1 VNNLR
6 SPDLIAGEEVQ
17 DNNGNTDNGV
27 VDASVTLQ
35 RLVDAITA
43 AGGPSYA
50 WRQIDPV
57 NDQDG
62 GEPGGNIR
70 QVILFRTDRGLSFVD
85 RPGGGST
92 TPNAVTGS
100 GSSTQLLYSPGR
112 IAPADSAWS
121 TSRKPL
127 AAELSYRGHK
137 LFVVVNH
144 FNSKG
149 GDDPLRGR
157 FQPPVEVSATQRHQQ
172 AHLVAG
178 FVSQLGTADPNAN
191 VVVLGDLNDFEFS
204 QTVQILETEGGLHDL
219 MDTLPLNQRFSYE
232 FEGNAQVL
240 DHILVSGPLFA
251 QPLVFDP
258 VHVNSE
264 FFDQASDH
272 DPSVVRVHLNDAPT
286 VSAGGPYSLD
296 EGSTTVLTASGSD
309 TEGGALT
316 YAWDLDG
323 NGSFETTGQSVG
335 FSANDGPATPT
346 VRVQVTDDIGQTAT
360 DQVTV
365 TVRNVPPTATFSA
378 PATSSAGF
386 PFTVSL
392 SAPSDPS
399 AADTAAGF
407 AYAFDCGDGAGYAA
421 FGSSASATC
430 PTSDVGTRAV
440 GALIRDKDGGVTEY
454 RGTVSV
460 GVTFDSLCAL
470 VRSFARRTEDADALC
485 AKLADA
491 AQAPTDG
498 AKAGKLSAFRN
509 QVDAKTGPE
518 LGKSFTTDQGAL
530 LKLLSTRL

>member
-1 VNNLR
+1 NPFLDVTTAGLTAIHDGVTRETTDPVAPGELAAATFNFENLAPTNPQSKFDGLAALIVNNLR

-85 RPGGGST
+85 RPGG
-92 TPNAVTGS
+92 V
-100 GSSTQLLYSPGR
+100 
-112 IAPADSAWS
+112 APADSAWS

-232 FEGNAQVL
+232 YEGNAQVL
-240 DHILVSGPLFA
+240 DHI
-251 QPLVFDP
+251 
-258 VHVNSE
+258 
-264 FFDQASDH
+264 
-272 DPSVVRVHLNDAPT
+272 
-286 VSAGGPYSLD
+286 
-296 EGSTTVLTASGSD
+296 
-309 TEGGALT
+309 
-316 YAWDLDG
+316 
-323 NGSFETTGQSVG
+323 
-335 FSANDGPATPT
+335 
-346 VRVQVTDDIGQTAT
+346 
-360 DQVTV
+360 
-365 TVRNVPPTATFSA
+365 
-378 PATSSAGF
+378 
-386 PFTVSL
+386 
-392 SAPSDPS
+392 
-399 AADTAAGF
+399 
-407 AYAFDCGDGAGYAA
+407 
-421 FGSSASATC
+421 
-430 PTSDVGTRAV
+430 
-440 GALIRDKDGGVTEY
+440 
-454 RGTVSV
+454 
-460 GVTFDSLCAL
+460 
-470 VRSFARRTEDADALC
+470 
-485 AKLADA
+485 
-491 AQAPTDG
+491 
-498 AKAGKLSAFRN
+498 
-509 QVDAKTGPE
+509 
-518 LGKSFTTDQGAL
+518 
-530 LKLLSTRL
+530 

>member
-1 VNNLR
+1 
-6 SPDLIAGEEVQ
+6 
-17 DNNGNTDNGV
+17 
-27 VDASVTLQ
+27 
-35 RLVDAITA
+35 
-43 AGGPSYA
+43 
-50 WRQIDPV
+50 
-57 NDQDG
+57 
-62 GEPGGNIR
+62 
-70 QVILFRTDRGLSFVD
+70 
-85 RPGGGST
+85 
-92 TPNAVTGS
+92 
-100 GSSTQLLYSPGR
+100 
-112 IAPADSAWS
+112 
-121 TSRKPL
+121 
-127 AAELSYRGHK
+127 
-137 LFVVVNH
+137 
-144 FNSKG
+144 
-149 GDDPLRGR
+149 
-157 FQPPVEVSATQRHQQ
+157 
-172 AHLVAG
+172 
-178 FVSQLGTADPNAN
+178 
-191 VVVLGDLNDFEFS
+191 
-204 QTVQILETEGGLHDL
+204 
-219 MDTLPLNQRFSYE
+219 
-232 FEGNAQVL
+232 VL

-272 DPSVVRVHLNDAPT
+272 DPSVVRVHLNDGPT

-335 FSANDGPATPT
+335 FSADDGPATPT

-378 PATSSAGF
+378 PASSNAGF
-386 PFTVSL
+386 PFTLSL

-407 AYAFDCGDGAGYAA
+407 AYAFDCGDGAGYGT

-460 GVTFDSLCAL
+460 GVTLDSLCAL